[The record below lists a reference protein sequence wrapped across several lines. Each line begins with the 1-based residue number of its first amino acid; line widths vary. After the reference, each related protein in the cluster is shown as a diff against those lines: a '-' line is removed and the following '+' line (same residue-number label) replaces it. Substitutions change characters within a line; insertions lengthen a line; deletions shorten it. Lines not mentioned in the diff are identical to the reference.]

1 MMGGSIFIDFHLRHG
16 PCSYKFVDC
25 NQLDFGLDPLEVRDG
40 KLSAALRAIRE
51 KARPGVVNMIFEW
64 ELADGDNLPEIA
76 MMIIEQVCAAF
87 SYAEINVTSVRLP
100 KFESVSAIRWIMR
113 LPSLVRQT
121 IMHTF
126 IVNGADN
133 SKCVI
138 QHSGPELIKMKSNL

>member
-1 MMGGSIFIDFHLRHG
+1 MMGGSIFIDFHLSHE
-16 PCSYKFVDC
+16 PSSYKFVED
-25 NQLDFGLDPLEVRDG
+25 NQVDFQLCPLEVKNG
-40 KLSAALRAIRE
+40 TLSTALRAIRE

-64 ELADGDNLPEIA
+64 EMADGDNLPEIA
-76 MMIIEQVCAAF
+76 LAIIEQACAAF

-100 KFESVSAIRWIMR
+100 KFESVLAIRWIMR
-113 LPSLVRQT
+113 LPSLVRRT

-133 SKCVI
+133 PKLVI